1 MRNKSF
7 FTIFIFV
14 VTIVSF
20 SSCSSSQ
27 RFTVRGTPGTMIA
40 TQDGQT
46 TMIDQSGQV
55 TLTMDR
61 TIGSYSHFLLSK
73 SPNSNI
79 WVPFAI
85 DYKDHN
91 RGFTKAVAITAGAI
105 SIAGSIGCAAMAIGG
120 VEGTA
125 ILIPG
130 AAAFAGAGLAVPL
143 GIKSEYTFDY
153 IQQSTNNDLI
163 R

>member
-1 MRNKSF
+1 MRNKSIF
-7 FTIFIFV
+7 AIFIFV
-14 VTIVSF
+14 ATIVSF

-27 RFTVRGTPGTMIA
+27 RFIVRGTPGTMIA

-46 TMIDQSGQV
+46 TVIDQSGQV

-61 TIGSYSHFLLSK
+61 TIGNYSHFLLSK
-73 SPNSNI
+73 SPNSNT

-91 RGFTKAVAITAGAI
+91 RGFTKAMGITVGAI
-105 SIAGSIGCAAMAIGG
+105 SIAGSVACVAMAIGG
-120 VEGTA
+120 GGTA
-125 ILIPG
+125 VLIPG
-130 AAAFAGAGLAVPL
+130 AAALGGMIGVVPL
-143 GIKSEYTFDY
+143 GMTSEYTFDY
-153 IQQSTNNDLI
+153 VQQTTNNDLI